1 MEGRTLW
8 SSVIF
13 IRVNLLQD
21 HNKRRN
27 EHVVDIWKYGETET
41 VCSQHHACGGM
52 LTVHLQNQM
61 VRLMSKIFYEAA
73 FEGWSDAELSQLT
86 FCTHFSNQGVGVTK
100 IESAWSLFEA
110 TLHHEIAD
118 LMRSVGSQVDI
129 HLCFER
135 LEDWRFLGSEEQ
147 IAWFR
152 AVPSIRFPCAVHANY
167 LPMYHCL
174 VMLNNWY
181 YLSIAIL
188 ASWL

>member
-1 MEGRTLW
+1 MLVALCSRCICWTKCTL
-8 SSVIF
+8 
-13 IRVNLLQD
+13 
-21 HNKRRN
+21 
-27 EHVVDIWKYGETET
+27 VVKFFFL
-41 VCSQHHACGGM
+41 M
-52 LTVHLQNQM
+52 LH
-61 VRLMSKIFYEAA
+61 K
-73 FEGWSDAELSQLT
+73 GWPQEEPT

-152 AVPSIRFPCAVHANY
+152 AVPSIRFPCVVHANY
-167 LPMYHCL
+167 LAMLPLFSDAEL
-174 VMLNNWY
+174 VVRT
-181 YLSIAIL
+181 LSIEIFTMFAVVAINMNRWNIEPL
-188 ASWL
+188 FLKKERWNIELWRQNSELEMHCSLSI